1 MLQFFFAADSMIA
14 FLVPLAQFHCQLDI
28 CDLACIDTCKR

>member
-1 MLQFFFAADSMIA
+1 MLHFFFTVDSMIA

-28 CDLACIDTCKR
+28 CDFACIDTCIR